1 MKNLLFIS
9 LVLCC
14 IGINAQMHRFVY
26 QYEFTKDST
35 NKEMKK
41 EIMYLDIQKDKSHFL
56 SSAMLQQDSIYLT
69 TLMEEEKKPEPNYG
83 RLNYENDKI
92 KIFDIITKNHSSGET
107 QWEIGLPN
115 GDTFLVSEKPKFD
128 WKLTGET
135 QTIENYPCQKATLD
149 YMGRKWV
156 AWFSTELPFPNGPYK
171 FSGLPGLIVKMEDLQ
186 KTHIFILKGNHKLK
200 PEECTWEKVIQMK
213 KDLKYYK
220 ESIKVNAK
228 QYRKMWIDYVK
239 SPLMKQFQMLP
250 HRKEYLTTEQYQSLI
265 EDLRQGEAN
274 IKKGLEKENNFLEPQ
289 LHN

>member
-1 MKNLLFIS
+1 MLFIS

-56 SSAMLQQDSIYLT
+56 SSAMLVQDSIYLT
-69 TLMEEEKKPEPNYG
+69 TLMEELKKGDVNLS
-83 RLNYENDKI
+83 RLNYENNKI
-92 KIFDIITKNHSSGET
+92 NVFDVITKNHSSGET
-107 QWEIGLPN
+107 TWETNVLDYGTL
-115 GDTFLVSEKPKFD
+115 LVSEKPKFD
-128 WKLTGET
+128 WKLTSET

-186 KTHIFILKGNHKLK
+186 KTHIFTLKGNHKLK
-200 PEECTWEKVIQMK
+200 PEECTWDKIIEMKQMTRYPKYLKVNGKLYRKIWINHRKDPTSKQIQ
-213 KDLKYYK
+213 DLQRYK
-220 ESIKVNAK
+220 EDYTPSEYQAELEYIKERGTGVKK
-228 QYRKMWIDYVK
+228 Q
-239 SPLMKQFQMLP
+239 
-250 HRKEYLTTEQYQSLI
+250 
-265 EDLRQGEAN
+265 
-274 IKKGLEKENNFLEPQ
+274 LESQNNFLEPQ